1 MGQVKEKD
9 AVWEVL
15 KWLTRPENGG
25 RFVVTAGHATSP
37 ILKGGSDIAQQA
49 YKDRAGVD
57 ARAWVLMA
65 QQVKAEG
72 WGMEKYAGW
81 ANVAKEL
88 TIQYNDFRAA
98 RMPVGE
104 YTERAAKIVAD
115 QLLPA
120 KR

>member
-1 MGQVKEKD
+1 
-9 AVWEVL
+9 
-15 KWLTRPENGG
+15 
-25 RFVVTAGHATSP
+25 
-37 ILKGGSDIAQQA
+37 
-49 YKDRAGVD
+49 
-57 ARAWVLMA
+57 
-65 QQVKAEG
+65 
-72 WGMEKYAGW
+72 MEKYAGW

>member
-1 MGQVKEKD
+1 VG
-9 AVWEVL
+9 ARAYVL
-15 KWLTRPENGG
+15 
-25 RFVVTAGHATSP
+25 V
-37 ILKGGSDIAQQA
+37 AQQA
-49 YKDRAGVD
+49 RIA
-57 ARAWVLMA
+57 
-65 QQVKAEG
+65 G

-81 ANVAKEL
+81 ANVAKAL

-115 QLLPA
+115 RLLLA